1 MNPFNTESK
10 PVQENFLSWEQM
22 YPKPYNKKKV
32 SPYTKLRVILAAG
45 AEFDSQWFLHQFAR
59 HCPDN
64 DLRREIA
71 IVRNQEQQQ
80 QKRVA
85 SLKPLDEHFLETTI
99 SYEQLAIE
107 LTAILAQR
115 ETDQNSKDAL
125 NLALLEDFDHLYRFA
140 NLLKKDFDIEAET
153 LLGKFTE
160 VMPGRPTINE
170 HRHPYDHI
178 KYSMCGKTAAPF
190 SKLAA
195 NIITAAEQ
203 QTMNFYMNMAANYH
217 NDIGRKLFAEIG
229 MVEEMHVS
237 QYECLADPTCSW
249 LEMWLFHE
257 YTECYM
263 YWSLMQ
269 DEPDAQAKQIWQ
281 QHFAMEVA
289 HLKHVATILE
299 KYERRKAKDI
309 IPEPDFPEPLVFGQN
324 KKYIRDIIAD
334 QVWLTSDREKLVD
347 VRTIPKDADYFYYN
361 NTVNGTPNS
370 VASHLIIKECIKVFS
385 KKDNERSD
393 QGSSRS
399 EGAYRYQ
406 EKPHPIE
413 QLDDRKKDNV
423 IVGYGD
429 R

>member
-1 MNPFNTESK
+1 
-10 PVQENFLSWEQM
+10 M

-289 HLKHVATILE
+289 HLKHVAALLE

-309 IPEPDFPEPLVFGQN
+309 IPAPDFPEPLVFGQN

-393 QGSSRS
+393 QGSSRH
-399 EGAYRYQ
+399 EGSYRYQ

-423 IVGYGD
+423 TVGYGD